1 LSCDLRVVSRP
12 VGPQQN
18 IVFGF
23 EFPLHNR
30 RRWSGGPL
38 REGGRRQEQ
47 YRAEPTGALRE
58 VKSHGCRC
66 NLFVPRR
73 SAWIFAR
80 PCIHLFQAPYEH
92 VFGVDGHHGLFER
105 ETKEFWG
112 LQSQLGR
119 SGRRRRRTGLPM
131 LNGFGY
137 ALPIQRSKIQCP
149 FQRSFDWG
157 ETYLRGACLVLK
169 LPFDG

>member
-1 LSCDLRVVSRP
+1 M
-12 VGPQQN
+12 
-18 IVFGF
+18 
-23 EFPLHNR
+23 EFFCNR

-58 VKSHGCRC
+58 VKPHGCRC

-92 VFGVDGHHGLFER
+92 VFGVNGHHGLFER
-105 ETKEFWG
+105 ETKKFWG
-112 LQSQLGR
+112 ASISVRPQWPTAFVERVHL
-119 SGRRRRRTGLPM
+119 
-131 LNGFGY
+131 
-137 ALPIQRSKIQCP
+137 C
-149 FQRSFDWG
+149 
-157 ETYLRGACLVLK
+157 
-169 LPFDG
+169 